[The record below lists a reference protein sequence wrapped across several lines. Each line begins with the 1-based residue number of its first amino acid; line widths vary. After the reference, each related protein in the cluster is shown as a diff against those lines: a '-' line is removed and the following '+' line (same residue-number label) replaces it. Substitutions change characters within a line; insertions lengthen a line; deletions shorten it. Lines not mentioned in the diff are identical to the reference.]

1 MLLPV
6 LAAVLAF
13 ITIGGVGWVL
23 VGGDDSSGQAVKR
36 AKVLATSRTESV
48 AAAKRAAAANTP
60 EARRKQIMVQLREV
74 DRRERKARMT
84 TSAKLKQAGLELS
97 LRTFVIISVAMG
109 LIGAL
114 LAFVLGG
121 NILIV
126 LGVGIAMGL
135 GLPRWVVNMK
145 AKARM
150 KKFSL
155 AFPDAV
161 DVLVRGI
168 KTGLPVHDCFKVI
181 ARESPEPLA
190 GEFRLLVEGMGVG
203 LTLADALDKMYM
215 RMPTPELKFFAIVI
229 AIQQKSGGNLAEAL
243 SNLTS
248 VLRARRMMGEKI
260 KAMSSEAVASAAIIG
275 SLPPAVM
282 IMVTLTSPSYM
293 MLLFTDVRGHVM
305 LLGALLWMATGVFVM
320 KRMINFKF

>member
-48 AAAKRAAAANTP
+48 AAAKRAAVANTP

-97 LRTFVIISVAMG
+97 LRTFVVISVVMG

-275 SLPPAVM
+275 SLPPVVM

-293 MLLFTDVRGHVM
+293 KLLFTDVRGHVM
-305 LLGALLWMATGVFVM
+305 LLGAVLWMATGVFVM

>member
-6 LAAVLAF
+6 LAAGLAF

-48 AAAKRAAAANTP
+48 AAAKRAAVANTP

-97 LRTFVIISVAMG
+97 LRTFVVISVVMG

-155 AFPDAV
+155 AFADAV

-243 SNLTS
+243 STLPS
-248 VLRARRMMGEKI
+248 VLRARRMMGVKI
-260 KAMSSEAVASAAIIG
+260 QAMSSEAVASAAIIG

-305 LLGALLWMATGVFVM
+305 LLGAVLWMATGVFVM

>member
-48 AAAKRAAAANTP
+48 AAAKRAAVANTP

-97 LRTFVIISVAMG
+97 LRTFVVISVVMG

-305 LLGALLWMATGVFVM
+305 LLGAVLWMATGVFVM

>member
-48 AAAKRAAAANTP
+48 AAAKRAAVANTP

-97 LRTFVIISVAMG
+97 LRTFVIISVVMG
-109 LIGAL
+109 LIGAF

-190 GEFRLLVEGMGVG
+190 GEFRLLVEGMGLG
-203 LTLADALDKMYM
+203 MTLADALDRMYL

-293 MLLFTDVRGHVM
+293 TVLFTDVRGHVM
-305 LLGALLWMATGVFVM
+305 LLGAALWMATGVFVM

>member
-48 AAAKRAAAANTP
+48 AAAKRAAVANTP

-97 LRTFVIISVAMG
+97 LRTFVVISVVMG
-109 LIGAL
+109 LVGAL

-305 LLGALLWMATGVFVM
+305 LLGAVLWMATGVFVM

>member
-48 AAAKRAAAANTP
+48 AAAKRAAVANTP

-293 MLLFTDVRGHVM
+293 TVLFTDVRGHVM
-305 LLGALLWMATGVFVM
+305 LLGAALWMATGVFVM

>member
-36 AKVLATSRTESV
+36 AKGLAVSRTESV

-84 TSAKLKQAGLELS
+84 TSAKLKQAGLELTV
-97 LRTFVIISVAMG
+97 RTFVIISVVMG

-114 LAFVLGG
+114 LAFVLGA

-126 LGVGIAMGL
+126 VGVGIIMGL

-150 KKFSL
+150 KQFSL

-275 SLPPAVM
+275 ALPPAVM

-305 LLGALLWMATGVFVM
+305 LLGAVLWMATGVFVM

>member
-48 AAAKRAAAANTP
+48 AAAKRAAVANTP

-97 LRTFVIISVAMG
+97 LRTFVVISVAMG

-275 SLPPAVM
+275 SLPPVVM

-293 MLLFTDVRGHVM
+293 KLLFTDVRGHVM
-305 LLGALLWMATGVFVM
+305 LLGAVLWMATGVFVM

>member
-48 AAAKRAAAANTP
+48 AAAKRAAVANTP

-97 LRTFVIISVAMG
+97 LRTFVVISVAMG

-275 SLPPAVM
+275 SLPPVVM

-305 LLGALLWMATGVFVM
+305 LLGAVLWMATGAFVM

>member
-36 AKVLATSRTESV
+36 AKVVATSRTESV
-48 AAAKRAAAANTP
+48 AAAKRAAVANTP

-97 LRTFVIISVAMG
+97 LRTFVIISVVMG

-293 MLLFTDVRGHVM
+293 TVLFTDVRGHVM
-305 LLGALLWMATGVFVM
+305 LLGAALWMATGVFVM

>member
-150 KKFSL
+150 KKFAL

-203 LTLADALDKMYM
+203 LTLADALDKMYT

-305 LLGALLWMATGVFVM
+305 LLGAVMWMATGVFVM

>member
-1 MLLPV
+1 MLLPI

-36 AKVLATSRTESV
+36 AKTMGGVRAE
-48 AAAKRAAAANTP
+48 AAASAKRAAAANTP
-60 EARRKQIMVQLREV
+60 EARRKQILQQLQEV
-74 DRRERKARMT
+74 DRRERKARLTMA
-84 TSAKLKQAGLELS
+84 AKLKQAGLSLS
-97 LRTFVIISVAMG
+97 MRTFVIISVVAG
-109 LIGAL
+109 LVGAF
-114 LAFVLGG
+114 LAFVLGA

-126 LGVGIAMGL
+126 LGVGVAAGL
-135 GLPRWVVNMK
+135 GLPRWIVGFK

-155 AFPDAV
+155 AFADAV
-161 DVLVRGI
+161 DILVRGI
-168 KTGLPVHDCFKVI
+168 KTGLPVHDCFKII

-203 LTLADALDKMYM
+203 LTLAQALDKMYE
-215 RMPTPELKFFAIVI
+215 RIPTPELKFFAIVI

-243 SNLTS
+243 GNLTS
-248 VLRARRMMGEKI
+248 VLRARRMMVEKI
-260 KAMSSEAVASAAIIG
+260 KALSSEAIASAGIIA

-282 IMVTLTSPSYM
+282 ILVMLSSPSYM
-293 MLLFTDVRGHVM
+293 LLMFTDIRGQVM
-305 LLGALLWMATGVFVM
+305 LMGAGLWMAIGVFVM

>member
-48 AAAKRAAAANTP
+48 AAAKRAAVANTP

-97 LRTFVIISVAMG
+97 LRTFVIISVVMG

-190 GEFRLLVEGMGVG
+190 GEFRLLVEGMGLG
-203 LTLADALDKMYM
+203 MTLADALDRMYQ

-305 LLGALLWMATGVFVM
+305 LLGAVLWMATGVFVM

>member
-23 VGGDDSSGQAVKR
+23 VGGDDSSGQALKR

-48 AAAKRAAAANTP
+48 AAAKRAAVANTP

-97 LRTFVIISVAMG
+97 LRTFVIISVVMG

-293 MLLFTDVRGHVM
+293 TVLFTDVRGHVM
-305 LLGALLWMATGVFVM
+305 LLGAALWMATGVFVM

>member
-1 MLLPV
+1 MLPI
-6 LAAVLAF
+6 LAAFLAF

-23 VGGDDSSGQAVKR
+23 VSGDDTSAQAVKR

-48 AAAKRAAAANTP
+48 AAAKRAAVANTP

-97 LRTFVIISVAMG
+97 LRTFVIISVVMG
-109 LIGAL
+109 LIGAF

-190 GEFRLLVEGMGVG
+190 GEFRLLVEGMGLG
-203 LTLADALDKMYM
+203 MTLADALDRMYL

-305 LLGALLWMATGVFVM
+305 LLGAVLWMATGVFVM

>member
-48 AAAKRAAAANTP
+48 AAAKRAAVANTP

-97 LRTFVIISVAMG
+97 LRTFVVISVVMG

-190 GEFRLLVEGMGVG
+190 GEFRLLVEGMVVG

-275 SLPPAVM
+275 SLPPVVM

-293 MLLFTDVRGHVM
+293 KLLFTDVRGHVM
-305 LLGALLWMATGVFVM
+305 LLGAVLWMATGVFVM

>member
-48 AAAKRAAAANTP
+48 AAAKRAAVANTP

-97 LRTFVIISVAMG
+97 LRTFVVISVAMG

-275 SLPPAVM
+275 SLPPVVM

-293 MLLFTDVRGHVM
+293 MLLFTDGRGHVM
-305 LLGALLWMATGVFVM
+305 LLGAVLWMATGVFVM

>member
-48 AAAKRAAAANTP
+48 AAAKRAAVANTP

>member
-1 MLLPV
+1 M
-6 LAAVLAF
+6 
-13 ITIGGVGWVL
+13 
-23 VGGDDSSGQAVKR
+23 
-36 AKVLATSRTESV
+36 

-84 TSAKLKQAGLELS
+84 TSAKLKQAGLSLS
-97 LRTFVIISVAMG
+97 MRTFVIISVVMG
-109 LIGAL
+109 LSGSL
-114 LAFVLGG
+114 LAFVLGA
-121 NILIV
+121 NIFIV
-126 LGVGIAMGL
+126 LGVGVAMGL
-135 GLPRWVVNMK
+135 GVPRWIVNMK

-181 ARESPEPLA
+181 ARESPEPLG

-203 LTLADALDKMYM
+203 LTLADALDKMYQ

-260 KAMSSEAVASAAIIG
+260 KAMSSEAVASAGIIG

-282 IMVTLTSPSYM
+282 IMVTVTSPSYM

-305 LLGALLWMATGVFVM
+305 LLGAVLWMATGVFVM

>member
-48 AAAKRAAAANTP
+48 AAAKRAAVANTP

-97 LRTFVIISVAMG
+97 LRTFVVISVAMG

-275 SLPPAVM
+275 SLPPVVM

-305 LLGALLWMATGVFVM
+305 LLGAVLWMATGVFVM

>member
-48 AAAKRAAAANTP
+48 AAAKRAAVANTP

-97 LRTFVIISVAMG
+97 LRTFVVISVAMG

-275 SLPPAVM
+275 SLPPVVM

-305 LLGALLWMATGVFVM
+305 LLGAVLWMATGLFVM

>member
-48 AAAKRAAAANTP
+48 AAAKRAAVANTP

-97 LRTFVIISVAMG
+97 LRTFVVISVAMG
-109 LIGAL
+109 LVGAL

-275 SLPPAVM
+275 SLPPVVM

-293 MLLFTDVRGHVM
+293 KLLFTDVRGHVM
-305 LLGALLWMATGVFVM
+305 LLGAVLWMATGVFVM

>member
-48 AAAKRAAAANTP
+48 AAAKRAAVANTP

-109 LIGAL
+109 MIGAL

-293 MLLFTDVRGHVM
+293 TVLFTDVRGHVM
-305 LLGALLWMATGVFVM
+305 LLGAALWMATGVFVM